1 MREIPLAELPS
12 LVGRE
17 IGVSDW
23 LEITQDRVNRF
34 ADATGDHQ
42 WIHVDVERAKK
53 EIGGTIAHGFLT
65 LSLMPSMVHDVLKVE
80 GLARALNYGFDKI
93 RFTGVVPAGAKV
105 RMRQTV
111 TKIEDK
117 NGGKLMT
124 RSCLVEVMG
133 PDGKM
138 HEKPAISALW
148 LGLVFPADDTAGS
161 AQTH

>member
-1 MREIPLAELPS
+1 METVHYRNLTLLINKELPPS
-12 LVGRE
+12 K
-17 IGVSDW
+17 W
-23 LEITQDRVNRF
+23 ITVDQDLIDAF